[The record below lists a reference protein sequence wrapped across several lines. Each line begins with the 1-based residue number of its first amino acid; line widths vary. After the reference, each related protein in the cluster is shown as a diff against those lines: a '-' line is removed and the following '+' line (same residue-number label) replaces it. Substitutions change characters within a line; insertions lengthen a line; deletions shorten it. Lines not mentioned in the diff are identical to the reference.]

1 MPPLRYNQQ
10 ALNGPYA
17 QFPQNAGQSHHSS
30 QIHGLPP
37 PQLAAPAT
45 FGQGASVVTSPFS
58 IPGNSGSTFDRGLG
72 EASMIPNQSGQFGY
86 GRGGPVQAH
95 QDFTGAQQAQQDPR
109 IKEVW
114 KHNLAEEMAVL
125 RDLVDDYPYI
135 AMDTE
140 FPGIVARPVGA
151 FTTKADYH
159 YQTLRCN
166 VDLLKMI
173 QLGITLFKPDGSLPT
188 DAQTGQKPYAS
199 NLSPVCTWQFNFQFD
214 LEADMYA
221 QNSTTM
227 LKQAGLDFDK
237 HKLHGID
244 PLKFGAF
251 LITSGLVLDPEVKWI
266 SFHSGYDFGYLM
278 RIMLNRMLPD
288 NEAEFHQLLDKH
300 FPSLFDIKYI
310 VKHVGNRNTVN
321 NNQDLT
327 PEANRIIQIITQKSG
342 LQDLANELN
351 IQRVGIQHQAGS
363 DSLLTGQVYFK
374 MKEKIFGGTIDEEK
388 YKGQVWG
395 LNGQMPQSMMTGRD
409 LGTTPNVNGTPFYG
423 AGSSHAPSTP
433 QTGNIGLAQTPG
445 ASHIQN
451 TFGTP
456 GAFGNF
462 QYGGNQARG

>member
-1 MPPLRYNQQ
+1 MPPPLRYAQSNI
-10 ALNGPYA
+10 NGPYA
-17 QFPQNAGQSHHSS
+17 QFPQNAGQSHHPS
-30 QIHGLPP
+30 QHHGLPP

-45 FGQGASVVTSPFS
+45 FGQAGSATTSPFAM
-58 IPGNSGSTFDRGLG
+58 PGSSGGGFDRGLG
-72 EASMIPNQSGQFGY
+72 DASLLQNQSAQFGY

-95 QDFTGAQQAQQDPR
+95 QDFGGAQQTQQDPR
-109 IKEVW
+109 IREVW
-114 KHNLAEEMAVL
+114 KQNLAEEMDVL
-125 RDLVDDYPYI
+125 RSLVDEYPYI

-173 QLGITLFKPDGSLPT
+173 QLGITLFKPDGTPPT
-188 DAQTGQKPYAS
+188 ENQPSQKQYPP
-199 NLSPVCTWQFNFQFD
+199 NLTQVCTWQFNFQFD
-214 LEADMYA
+214 LDADMYA

-237 HKLHGID
+237 HKVYGID
-244 PLKFGAF
+244 PLKFGAL
-251 LITSGLVLDPEVKWI
+251 LITSGLVLDPDVKWI

-278 RIMLNRMLPD
+278 RIMLNKMLPD
-288 NEAEFHQLLDKH
+288 NEAEFHSLLDKY

-310 VKHVGNRNTVN
+310 VKHVGTRNAVN
-321 NNQDLT
+321 NNQELT
-327 PEANRIIQIITQKSG
+327 QEANRIIQIITQKSG

-395 LNGQMPQSMMTGRD
+395 LNGQMPQSLTAGRD
-409 LGTTPNVNGTPFYG
+409 IGATPNVNGTPFYG
-423 AGSSHAPSTP
+423 ATSSHAPSTP
-433 QTGNIGLAQTPG
+433 QTGNIGLAQTPN
-445 ASHIQN
+445 AAAHLQN
-451 TFGTP
+451 AFSTP
-456 GAFGNF
+456 GQFGNF
-462 QYGGNQARG
+462 QYAKPVA